1 MTDVALEVR
10 DLRKE
15 FEIRNGRQRVTIEA
29 LKGVSLQV
37 SHGESVAIIG
47 ESGSGKT
54 TLARIAVGLEQATS
68 GTVVINGEV
77 GVVGRQ
83 PKSRARVIQMVF
95 QDPYSSLDPR
105 QTIGSMLA
113 EVLHFHFHLSR
124 EETRART
131 VGLLESVG
139 MDASLTERRPGA
151 LSGGQQQRAAIARAL
166 APNPGILVLDEAVS
180 ALDVSVQAQFLNLI
194 NTIRLERSLAILF
207 ITHDFGVVR
216 QVCDWVHV
224 MQEGL
229 IVESGPVDDV
239 LQRPTHAYTRLL
251 RGAVPTVGWDPHRV
265 PEATAS

>member
-10 DLRKE
+10 ELRKV

-37 SHGESVAIIG
+37 KHGEAVAIVG

-54 TLARIAVGLEQATS
+54 TLARIAVGLERATS
-68 GTVVINGEV
+68 GTVAINGED
-77 GVVGRQ
+77 GVVGQQ
-83 PKSRARVIQMVF
+83 PKSRARMIQMVF

-105 QTIGSMLA
+105 QTIGAMLT
-113 EVLHFHFHLSR
+113 EVLHFHFRLSKDA
-124 EETRART
+124 TQARI
-131 VGLLESVG
+131 VDLLESVG
-139 MDASLTERRPGA
+139 MDASLTDRRPGA

-194 NTIRLERSLAILF
+194 NTIRRERSLAILF
-207 ITHDFGVVR
+207 VTHDFGVVR

-224 MQEGL
+224 MREGL

-239 LQRPTHAYTRLL
+239 LQRPIHAYTRLL
-251 RGAVPTVGWDPHRV
+251 RGAVPTAGWDPHV
-265 PEATAS
+265 MPEVQP